1 MKSIFKK
8 QGIFRILTL
17 SLILS
22 LIFIFISPA
31 TFDAV
36 FVLFLESL
44 VICCVIFVMSF
55 FGKDFLDI
63 FMQVLVSIFIIPIM
77 LFFVACGFFL
87 FLLIY
92 TGGGPESEAAI
103 NNELISYCWQL
114 METPGQAINN
124 ILYYFGNDF
133 YYITGGILIYH
144 IVSILLLKLSP
155 KTSTD
160 IWFSLKK
167 QFMLQC
173 LALLMAAL
181 LLSIP
186 MSIAIVAFESNPWL
200 TFLSVIGLRIIIELW
215 KLYMERGK
223 TDDLTKAASGN

>member
-8 QGIFRILTL
+8 QGIFRIVTL

-63 FMQVLVSIFIIPIM
+63 FMQVLVSIFVIPIM
-77 LFFVACGFFL
+77 LFFVASGFFL

-92 TGGGPESEAAI
+92 TGGGPESEAAM

-133 YYITGGILIYH
+133 YYCTGGILAYH
-144 IVSILLLKLSP
+144 LISILLLKLNS
-155 KTSTD
+155 KTSAD
-160 IWFSLKK
+160 VWFSMKK
-167 QFMLQC
+167 QFMMQSI
-173 LALLMAAL
+173 ALLMAAL

-186 MSIAIVAFESNPWL
+186 MTIAIAAFESNPWL
-200 TFLSVIGLRIIIELW
+200 TFGSVIGLRVLIELW
-215 KLYMERGK
+215 KLSIEQGK
-223 TDDLTKAASGN
+223 TDNLKKADSRN